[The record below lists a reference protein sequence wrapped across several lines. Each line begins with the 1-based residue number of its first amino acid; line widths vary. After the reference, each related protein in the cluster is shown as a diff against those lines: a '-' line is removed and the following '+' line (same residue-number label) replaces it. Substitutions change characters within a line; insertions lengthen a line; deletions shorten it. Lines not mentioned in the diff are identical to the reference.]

1 MAQSAARMPVFSS
14 PRRTISAGKEY
25 LVLRAIPIVTEAAWN
40 EEGRSFCF
48 RDPDNNLLE
57 IANADFWPR

>member
-1 MAQSAARMPVFSS
+1 MSRVVHGCPPQLMSKRMSNQD
-14 PRRTISAGKEY
+14 

-40 EEGRSFCF
+40 EEGRSFYF

>member
-1 MAQSAARMPVFSS
+1 MSKRMSNQD
-14 PRRTISAGKEY
+14 

-40 EEGRSFCF
+40 EEGRSFYF

>member
-1 MAQSAARMPVFSS
+1 MNGSREPSGQPDGLL
-14 PRRTISAGKEY
+14 PPHN
-25 LVLRAIPIVTEAAWN
+25 LVLQAIPIVTEAAWN